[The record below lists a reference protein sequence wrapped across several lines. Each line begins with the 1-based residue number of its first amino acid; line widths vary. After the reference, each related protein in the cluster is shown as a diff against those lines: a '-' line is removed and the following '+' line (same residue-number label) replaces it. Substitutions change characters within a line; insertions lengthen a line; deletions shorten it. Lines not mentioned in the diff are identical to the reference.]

1 MLGLAARAGKG
12 LLSAGQKGGKFFGDA
27 LKGSE
32 GLLDLAATGVFG
44 GGMIL
49 GMTPFIGPMLRERTG
64 TFGEMAFHDP
74 IGHTDPGALLRGGM
88 SRDLANQIQ
97 RSPKPIQVG
106 GPTQRG
112 LGPAAGAQMKRDR
125 YGNPVS
131 AVKKAH
137 VMKEKIA
144 LNLGNI
150 TPAKAIA
157 LGAAASAGGALGTH
171 LLSGALNRL
180 DSLRR
185 DSSRQSNMNK
195 TMRILNAVNPEVQ
208 DSPQMRARA
217 RALYNVVH
225 RTSPYVAREPIVA
238 ASVIN
243 TMISQATE
251 LPPVDQFK
259 QLAEL
264 QSGIKKSRPDSIKA
278 SVPVSAENVGAMFGM
293 TDG

>member
-1 MLGLAARAGKG
+1 MLGAASRVGKG
-12 LLSAGQKGGKFFGDA
+12 LFNFGRDA
-27 LKGSE
+27 LRGSE
-32 GLLDLAATGVFG
+32 GLFDLGATAVFG

-49 GMTPFIGPMLRERTG
+49 GMTPFLGPALRERTG
-64 TFGEMAFHDP
+64 TFGEIAFHDP
-74 IGHTDPGALLRGGM
+74 IGHTDPGSLLRGGM

-97 RSPKPIQVG
+97 RSPKPVPVR
-106 GPTQRG
+106 GPTNRG
-112 LGPAAGAQMKRDR
+112 LGYTGAPMKLDR
-125 YGNPVS
+125 YGNPTS
-131 AVKKAH
+131 QVKAAH
-137 VMKEKIA
+137 AMKEKIA
-144 LNLGNI
+144 VNI
-150 TPAKAIA
+150 GSLTPAKAIA
-157 LGAAASAGGALGTH
+157 LGAAASAGGALGSS

-180 DSLRR
+180 DSLRLEAG
-185 DSSRQSNMNK
+185 RQTNMNK

-217 RALYNVVH
+217 KALYNVVH

-259 QLAEL
+259 QLIEL
-264 QSGIKKSRPDSIKA
+264 QKARGDSSGRRMVA
-278 SVPVSAENVGAMFGM
+278 SVPVSPENMAGLLGVN